1 LSCSI
6 LVHGARVFV
15 RTYGFRGFFER
26 ISGAR
31 AVVALARAASFS
43 LAIFRTAAST
53 SARTESDDAD
63 DGDVV
68 VACFSLFGRS
78 SFVIG
83 DGASASAA

>member
-31 AVVALARAASFS
+31 AVVAVARAASFS

-53 SARTESDDAD
+53 SARTESDADD
-63 DGDVV
+63 DGDV
-68 VACFSLFGRS
+68 VACFSLFGRL